1 MKCFRGQSSSKK
13 SGKGKRIMVVILVVL
28 AVSIIIVLAGAWNIF
43 GEKLKAAKSVRRL
56 EDGLYYMEYNGD
68 YGFDAFLEQ
77 GGAAS
82 DDDMAVYIT
91 KFLSN
96 GFFQTGNNPVDKDFG
111 CSSLCA
117 GTVSGSQLMGRNFD
131 WKKCN
136 AIIVHTIPDNGYE
149 SISTCNIDFLGFG
162 ENWKPEGVANQYMAL
177 AAIYVPLDGMNEKGL
192 CVADLIN
199 GDEEETHQKSG
210 KTDLTI
216 VSAIRLLLD
225 KASTVD
231 EAVAL
236 LCEYDMNSSIG
247 TAHHLAVSDA
257 DGNSV
262 VIEYVNNEMV
272 VTQTSVVTNHY
283 LSAGEKYGIGNEES
297 HKRYDTLLTIWQSN
311 KGIMDNRTLQE
322 VMETVSYPD
331 ITQWSIVY
339 DKTDRTLDFYWQKQY
354 DVPYHF
360 EFDASYKEKGE

>member
-28 AVSIIIVLAGAWNIF
+28 AVSVIIIFAGAWNIF
-43 GEKLKAAKSVRRL
+43 GEKFKAAKSVRRL

-82 DDDMAVYIT
+82 DADMAVYIT

-96 GFFQTGNNPVDKDFG
+96 GFFQTGNNSVDKDFG
-111 CSSLCA
+111 CSSLCV
-117 GTVSGSQLMGRNFD
+117 GTIFGSQLMGRNFD
-131 WKKCN
+131 WKKCK

-199 GDEEETHQKSG
+199 GDEAETHQKSG
-210 KTDLTI
+210 KTDLTT

-283 LSAGEKYGIGNEES
+283 LSTGEKYGIGNEES

-354 DVPYHF
+354 DAPYHF
-360 EFDASYKEKGE
+360 ELDASYKEKGE

>member
-1 MKCFRGQSSSKK
+1 MKTDKRKK
-13 SGKGKRIMVVILVVL
+13 GIKIMLIIMAVFFAVVI
-28 AVSIIIVLAGAWNIF
+28 IVFAGAWNIF
-43 GEKLKAAKSVRRL
+43 GEKIKAAQSIRSL
-56 EDGLYYMEYNGD
+56 ENGLYYLEYKGD
-68 YGFDAFLEQ
+68 YGFEAFLER
-77 GGAAS
+77 GGAES
-82 DDDMAVYIT
+82 DADMAVYIT
-91 KFLSN
+91 EFLSN
-96 GFFQTGNNPVDKDFG
+96 GLYHGDNNSAGKDFG
-111 CSSLCA
+111 CSSLCV
-117 GTVSGSQLMGRNFD
+117 GTPSNTQLMGRNFD

-149 SISTCNIDFLGFG
+149 SISTCNIEFLGFG
-162 ENWKPEGVANQYMAL
+162 EDWKPEGIANQYMAL

-199 GDEEETHQKSG
+199 GDEEETHQQSG
-210 KTDLTI
+210 KPDLTT

-257 DGNSV
+257 DGNAV
-262 VIEYVNNEMV
+262 VIEYINNEMV
-272 VTQTSVVTNHY
+272 VTKTPIVTNHY
-283 LSAGEKYGIGNEES
+283 LSDGEKFGIGNEEF
-297 HKRYDTLLTIWQSN
+297 HKRYNTLLSIWQSN
-311 KGIMDNRTLQE
+311 EGIIEAGTLQE

-339 DKTDRTLDFYWQKQY
+339 DKTNRTVDFYWQRQY
-354 DVPYHF
+354 DAVHHF
-360 EFDASYKEKGE
+360 EIGADSREKQK